1 MEDDRK
7 LWQEYR
13 NAWETYS
20 LKHASLQ
27 CLMDSV
33 QPEKS
38 RIETVVLEL
47 ERARRAHS
55 AARDRLAG
63 HMNGALPYSS
73 AMLAESAETQVRNT
87 AQLLWEMAGR
97 PEGTAE
103 GDWLRAE
110 RLIRSAAQTA
120 N

>member
-1 MEDDRK
+1 MEDDQK
-7 LWQEYR
+7 LWREYR
-13 NAWETYS
+13 DAWEAYS
-20 LKHASLQ
+20 RKNAGLH

-38 RIETVVLEL
+38 RIELVIVEL
-47 ERARRAHS
+47 ERARIEHS
-55 AARDRLAG
+55 AARDRLAKRLS
-63 HMNGALPYSS
+63 ATLPFPY
-73 AMLAESAETQVRNT
+73 AAPLESAEPRVRNT

-110 RLIRSAAQTA
+110 DLIRSASKAA